1 MRRRSRLSL
10 VLLVSLTLGVY
21 FAYHTFSG
29 SHGFQAR
36 QKLIERAST
45 LEQTISRLEAVRT
58 KLHRDIALL
67 APEQPHPDMVE
78 LVAAEVLGYV
88 RADAL
93 VVAPNRR

>member
-21 FAYHTFSG
+21 FAYHTFNG

-36 QKLIERAST
+36 QKLIQRAST
-45 LEQTISRLEAVRT
+45 LEQSISRLEAVRT

-67 APEQPHPDMVE
+67 APEPHPDMVE
-78 LVAAEVLGYV
+78 HVAAEVLGYV

-93 VVAPNRR
+93 VVAPNRL